1 MKVWYVTGASQGLGL
16 ILVRKLLTA
25 GYNVAATS
33 RNADTLKQAVGAS
46 EPERFLP
53 LTVDLGDTNSIRQSI
68 EETKSRF
75 GTIDVLVNNAG
86 YGMAGTLEET
96 PERDIRNIIEVNL
109 MALINVT
116 KSVLP
121 LMRQRGSGYI
131 LNMGSV
137 AGFVGAPGWSV
148 YSATKAAVAAFS
160 EVLSLDVKEFGI
172 QVTVVEPSGFRTGFL
187 NEKSLALTESKIE
200 GYQAVKETQKR
211 YLEAN
216 GMQPGDPD
224 KAAEIFI
231 DLAETPDPPVHLL
244 LGVDAYNRATSKIAG
259 LKEEMARW
267 QSVTESAD
275 FPKKEPIFP

>member
-16 ILVRKLLTA
+16 TLVKKLLTA
-25 GYNVAATS
+25 GYKVAVTS
-33 RNADTLKQAVGAS
+33 RNADALKQAVGDGY
-46 EPERFLP
+46 PKERFLP
-53 LTVDLGDTNSIRQSI
+53 LTVDLADTHSIQDSV
-68 EETKSRF
+68 EETASYF

-96 PERDIRNIIEVNL
+96 PERDIRNILEVNV
-109 MALINVT
+109 MALLNVT
-116 KSVLP
+116 KYILP
-121 LMRQRGSGYI
+121 IMREKRSGYI

-160 EVLSLDVKEFGI
+160 EVLALDVKEFGI
-172 QVTVVEPSGFRTGFL
+172 RVTVVEPAGFRTGFL
-187 NEKSLALTESKIE
+187 TGKSLAFTESKIE

-216 GMQPGDPD
+216 GKQPGNPE

-231 DLAETPDPPVHLL
+231 ELAESPDPPLHLL
-244 LGVDAYNRATSKIAG
+244 LGVDAYNRAINKLEG
-259 LKEEMARW
+259 LKAEMAHW
-267 QSVTESAD
+267 QPVTESAD
-275 FPKKEPIFP
+275 FPKNDI

>member
-172 QVTVVEPSGFRTGFL
+172 KVTVVEPSGFRTGFL
-187 NEKSLALTESKIE
+187 TEKSLALTESKIE